1 MNNPLNDQCTNAK
14 FLLSTDYICPICLP
28 ASAQLRNK
36 SYLGHHPFVAGWGRL
51 MEGGRSS
58 NILQELQIEVM
69 DNSVCRQSYQA
80 NNRLVSNQ
88 QFDNTVV
95 CAGDLGGGRDTC
107 GGDSGGPLMVAEV
120 CNSKKFVIVNPK

>member
-1 MNNPLNDQCTNAK
+1 
-14 FLLSTDYICPICLP
+14 
-28 ASAQLRNK
+28 
-36 SYLGHHPFVAGWGRL
+36 

-58 NILQELQIEVM
+58 NILKELQIEIM
-69 DNSVCRQSYQA
+69 DNSVCRQAYEA

-88 QFDNTVV
+88 QFDNTTV

-120 CNSKKFVIVNPK
+120 CNTKWCILLNTKLFFFL